1 MGKKEKTRMQYAET
15 VLEHWNDFSM
25 LSNRFIS
32 AFAFRGQANSEWKI
46 TSSIERMIDHLYPPN
61 PIQIYSTCPFER
73 NLLREFKWKYPL
85 YEKNYIPDDNRV
97 IEWLSI
103 MQHYGCPTRMVD
115 FTFSPYVALFMA
127 LNESDYNY
135 SSIWCI
141 NQNICMAPFSK
152 EHKQSDDKTEYLD
165 KNMFNDYIYEKANK
179 MLRNALYN
187 NPSSEPSK
195 RIYLVR
201 PQMINERINRQQGLF
216 AIPESTE
223 VSFEDNVFPL
233 LSNKEVTSIPFKK
246 LIDYSYSP
254 EGKYGAIDYALIKIN
269 IPSDFKY
276 DIKKSLYHMNITDET
291 MFPGLEGLSKSL
303 IYNRLFK

>member
-1 MGKKEKTRMQYAET
+1 MSNKDKTRIQYAET

-25 LSNRFIS
+25 LSSRFIS
-32 AFAFRGQANSEWKI
+32 AFAFRGQANSKWEI
-46 TSSIERMIDHLYPPN
+46 TSSIKRMINRLYPPD

-73 NLLREFKWKYPL
+73 DLLREFKWKYPL

-103 MQHYGCPTRMVD
+103 MQHYGCPTRMID
-115 FTFSPYVALFMA
+115 FSYSPYVALFMA
-127 LNESDYNY
+127 LDESDYDC

-141 NQNICMAPFSK
+141 NQIICMDSFNK
-152 EHKQSDDKTEYLD
+152 EHKQSDDKTNYLD
-165 KNMFNDYIYEKANK
+165 RNMFNDYIYEKANE
-179 MLRNALYN
+179 MLQKALYS
-187 NPSSEPSK
+187 NPSSNPRK
-195 RIYLVR
+195 RIFLVK

-216 AIPESTE
+216 AIPENTE
-223 VSFEDNVFPL
+223 VSFEENVFPL
-233 LSNKEVTSIPFKK
+233 INNKEATSISFKD
-246 LIDYSYSP
+246 LIEYSYSP
-254 EGKYGAIDYALIKIN
+254 EGMFGAIDYALIKII